1 MRVSK
6 VIIIYF
12 ILIYIYLCIGGFL
25 RAVQRNLLKD
35 LDSYSILKNPVYKER
50 FAISWGFAR
59 THRRASDVRLSASS
73 IQGLRA
79 SRRVS
84 INKSHSHAEGT
95 ENGSNADEE
104 AKASEAEEEEPE
116 DDDDGENQGDD
127 DDDLVK
133 AEEQRRLR
141 KSFESDNER
150 LSRISEFRPS
160 VDSNKHSSRRHSSRR
175 NSGSQHQSPRDDEL
189 YVQVLP
195 TAVPPPASIRRGSAI
210 VRTVDTENSQEP
222 SVAPSFG
229 LTPNSHMDTALRR
242 TQGEKRRVSFTNATP
257 SHQLGQS
264 RVVPPPAIQA
274 DARNRTESAQLT
286 GIDDLYGRP
295 SSLSERYSAFEI
307 SEQDMP
313 NAGAGAAR
321 SRPNSTNLRNSQLE
335 FIGTNMRRDSTP
347 KRRGSAT
354 GKL

>member
-1 MRVSK
+1 MIR
-6 VIIIYF
+6 
-12 ILIYIYLCIGGFL
+12 LMYIYMYVGGFL

-84 INKSHSHAEGT
+84 INKSHGHAPGT

-104 AKASEAEEEEPE
+104 AKTSEAEEVEEEEPE
-116 DDDDGENQGDD
+116 DEDDGENQGDD

-160 VDSNKHSSRRHSSRR
+160 ADSNKHLSRRHSSRR
-175 NSGSQHQSPRDDEL
+175 NSGSQQHQSPRDDDL

-210 VRTVDTENSQEP
+210 VRTVDTENTQES

-257 SHQLGQS
+257 SHQS
-264 RVVPPPAIQA
+264 RVVPPTAIQA
-274 DARNRTESAQLT
+274 GARNRTESAQLT

-313 NAGAGAAR
+313 NAGAAK

-347 KRRGSAT
+347 KRRASAT